1 MDTPKHPAL
10 LRIARD
16 EILVQQKALSLNAV
30 ERDGSDAN
38 LILAGI
44 AAMAE
49 EVSSQIVDVEEG
61 AFLDSARR
69 GKLARVGF
77 DRYQILPR
85 PAAPAFGQVEFT
97 TTAPNPTAFP
107 IPVNALLQT
116 ADGRQFITT
125 QSTNFAAG
133 ITGPIVV
140 EVRSTL
146 GGAAQ
151 QVAAGTIT
159 SIVSRINGAPD
170 DLAVTN
176 QYATAGA
183 ADGETDDQYRARCRA
198 VPSTLPRGTRKAIEQ
213 AALRVPGV
221 VTAKCI
227 AAVDTLGRPNAM
239 LQLFITDGFTS
250 ALIQQG
256 VNPPAYQTQAQNFAS
271 FVYSQIQEWV
281 CDGVF
286 VQVRVAKVSLLPIIL
301 QLRYVA
307 GTDTALTAL
316 IARATMVQYVN
327 TIPPGQNF
335 VYATA
340 IERLRT
346 VPGLV
351 IFGDEILSPAGDV
364 VPAGGGLEVIR
375 TDLSL
380 VQTSAEDAAAA
391 QLNLPASVRPL

>member
-16 EILVQQKALSLNAV
+16 EILVKQKALSLNAV
-30 ERDGSDAN
+30 ERDGADAN

-61 AFLDSARR
+61 AYLDSARR
-69 GKLARVGF
+69 GKLHRTGF
-77 DRYQILPR
+77 DRHQILPR
-85 PAAPAFGQVEFT
+85 PASPAFGQVEFT
-97 TTAPNPTAFP
+97 TTAANPTAFP

-116 ADGRQFITT
+116 TDGRQYITT

-133 ITGPIVV
+133 ITGPIAV

-146 GGAAQ
+146 GGSAQ
-151 QVAAGTIT
+151 QVAAGRIT
-159 SIVSRINGAPD
+159 SIVTRIIGAPD

-176 QYATAGA
+176 QFATAGA
-183 ADGETDDQYRARCRA
+183 ADAEGDDQYRARCRA

-221 VTAKCI
+221 VTAKSI
-227 AAVDTLGRPNAM
+227 TAVDTLGRPNMM
-239 LQLFITDGFTS
+239 LQLFITDQFTS

-256 VNPPAYQTQAQNFAS
+256 ANPPAYQTQSQAFAS

-286 VQVRVAKVSLLPIIL
+286 VQVRVAKVSLLPVVL

-316 IARATMVQYVN
+316 IARATIVQYIN

-335 VYATA
+335 VYQTA
-340 IERLRT
+340 IDRLRT